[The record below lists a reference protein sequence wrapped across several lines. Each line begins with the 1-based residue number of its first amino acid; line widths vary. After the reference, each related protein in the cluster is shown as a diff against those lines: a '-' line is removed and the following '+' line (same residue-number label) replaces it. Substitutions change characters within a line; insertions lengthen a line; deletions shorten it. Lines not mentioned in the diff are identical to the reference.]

1 MHMHESLIEYYK
13 NEMLKMYR
21 KHVNPSKWET
31 SENSIGKLIVT
42 VTSVSYL
49 YPVPYATVTVFT
61 GAYENM
67 TVFAR
72 DTASRSGVT
81 RPFNLNAPPKRLSL
95 ESGSAE
101 VPYSLYN
108 LLIEAEGYVSNI
120 HLNIPIFGG
129 VTSLQRSNLLLLSAA
144 GDNTGPIVYNEASSF
159 EL

>member
-1 MHMHESLIEYYK
+1 MDESLIEEYK

-21 KHVNPSKWET
+21 EHVNSSKGDV
-31 SENSIGKLIVT
+31 SENSIGRLIVT

-49 YPVPYATVTVFT
+49 YPVPYANVTVFT

-67 TVFAR
+67 NVIAT

-81 RPFNLNAPPKRLSL
+81 KPFELYTPPKGLSL
-95 ESGSAE
+95 DSGSTE
-101 VPYSLYN
+101 VAYSLYN
-108 LLIEAEGYVSNI
+108 LLIEAEGYVSNV

-144 GDNTGPIVYNEASSF
+144 GDNTGPIIYNEASSF